1 MHIVFITPAS
11 SLRRFPVYRLGS
23 RFYGHPN
30 AITGPLIL
38 GGILK
43 KAGHTVEVYEE
54 LNGKVPLKKCLKNTD
69 VFSLYT
75 MTSTAPRAYELA
87 DIIHA
92 SSDAKVIIGGIHAS
106 ALLSLIHI

>member
-11 SLRRFPVYRLGS
+11 ALRRFPVYRLGS

-43 KAGHTVEVYEE
+43 KAGHTAEVYEE
-54 LNGKVPLKKCLKNTD
+54 LNGKVPPEKMSGKGGCLQSVYHDLHSAQSLRAGRYHSRQHPMQKSLSA
-69 VFSLYT
+69 VF
-75 MTSTAPRAYELA
+75 
-87 DIIHA
+87 I
-92 SSDAKVIIGGIHAS
+92 
-106 ALLSLIHI
+106 AL

>member
-87 DIIHA
+87 GTVKDSMEVCYRIW
-92 SSDAKVIIGGIHAS
+92 SEEKTEQKRNRK
-106 ALLSLIHI
+106 